1 MTDPYGQPTGGA
13 TPPQAPPS
21 GAMAPPPPP
30 PPPGM
35 FQPQPPQPQP
45 QPPAPKKRTGLVIGI
60 IALVLVLLCGIGVAA
75 GIFGALGKSNSDK
88 ATITTAEKHYA
99 AAMKAVETASGSLKT
114 VSTASPTDTKTAIE
128 QTTKLLRTGRDEI
141 AAASVSVEVLGD
153 SEGKTDYQNSLKAA
167 VSALDALEDLVAY
180 VDTAS
185 GMVDKAVEA
194 GKLTKSANKSLNDAV
209 NSGNNRSYSKMRS
222 QAVSASTSYTKA
234 ALLFNQ
240 AHALDPSAGLN
251 KAAEYAAK
259 RKKQADIVVRMADA
273 GRAGRL
279 SAYNADIKKQAALG
293 KQAESAGTPAI
304 ISDPNWA
311 TTRLA
316 DLSAKIDAAASQA
329 DQLRAKAL
337 AELGF
342 TQ

>member
-1 MTDPYGQPTGGA
+1 
-13 TPPQAPPS
+13 
-21 GAMAPPPPP
+21 
-30 PPPGM
+30 M
-35 FQPQPPQPQP
+35 FQQQPMQPP
-45 QPPAPKKRTGLVIGI
+45 PPAPKKRTGLVIGI
-60 IALVLVLLCGIGVAA
+60 IALVLVLLCGIIAA
-75 GIFGALGKSNSDK
+75 VGIFGYLGKSNNDK

-114 VSTASPTDTKTAIE
+114 ISGASTTDTKAAIV

-141 AAASVSVEVLGD
+141 AAASVSVGMLSD
-153 SEGKTDYQNSLKAA
+153 SAGKTDYQNGLKAA

-185 GMVDKAVEA
+185 GMVGKAVEA
-194 GKLTKSANKSLNDAV
+194 GKLTKSANQSLNDAV
-209 NSGNNRSYSKMRS
+209 RSGNDRNYSKMRT

-234 ALLFNQ
+234 ALLFTQ

-259 RKKQADIVVRMADA
+259 RKKQA
-273 GRAGRL
+273 
-279 SAYNADIKKQAALG
+279 
-293 KQAESAGTPAI
+293 ESAGTPAI
-304 ISDPNWA
+304 VSDPNWA
-311 TTRLA
+311 ATRLA
-316 DLSAKIDAAASQA
+316 DLSAKIDAAATQA

-337 AELGF
+337 AEFGF